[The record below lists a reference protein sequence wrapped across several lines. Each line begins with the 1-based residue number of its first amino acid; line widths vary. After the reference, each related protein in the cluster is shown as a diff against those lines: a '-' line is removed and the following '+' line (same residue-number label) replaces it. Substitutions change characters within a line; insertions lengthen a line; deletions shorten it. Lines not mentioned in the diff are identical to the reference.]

1 MAIYLYNPL
10 PNIGLGYAQERI
22 CDYLKEHDEATTFEL
37 YKLSSK
43 QSKPLNQLSKK
54 GIVIK
59 NEKGMC
65 ELRKEVAYYG
75 GCHQWYDTIKEVF
88 KREKPQWLDLKEIEA
103 LPEITK
109 ELLEKGIYIH
119 KEYYVDFLLDID
131 NKEQPIVV
139 SHDF

>member
-1 MAIYLYNPL
+1 MTIYLYKPL

-22 CDYLKEHDEATTFEL
+22 CNYLKEHDEATTVEL

-43 QSKPLNQLSKK
+43 QSKPLKRLLEN

-59 NEKGMC
+59 NEKGKC

-75 GCHQWYDTIKEVF
+75 GCHAWFHTIEDVF
-88 KREKPQWLDLKEIEA
+88 KREKPQWLDIKEIEC

-109 ELLEKGIYIH
+109 ELLEKGIYIQ
-119 KEYYVDFLLDID
+119 KGYYVDFLPNVD